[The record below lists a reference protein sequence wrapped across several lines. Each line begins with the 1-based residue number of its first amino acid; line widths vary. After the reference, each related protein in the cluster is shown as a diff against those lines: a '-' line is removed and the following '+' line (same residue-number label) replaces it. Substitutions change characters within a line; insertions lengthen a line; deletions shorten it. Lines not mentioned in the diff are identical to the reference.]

1 MNRWCTFMCRKA
13 LIVTMKRTVYLT
25 CALFCVA
32 GQLGCGGPG
41 KSTPESAAAP
51 PGATAT
57 TSSGTVETCAL
68 LTEADIAEAV
78 GNPVKKGQPFSGSSD
93 CKWDTDTQGDV
104 TVLLIV
110 YRTGSIREQAL
121 CPELRKQGKAAGFEN
136 VADGS
141 TWKFES
147 VAGLFNSGEFE
158 ACGPKGFISL
168 QLNGKRDEA
177 TLRQATTA
185 LVGKILSRL

>member
-1 MNRWCTFMCRKA
+1 MVHLHVSKG
-13 LIVTMKRTVYLT
+13 LIVTMKRSVYLT

-32 GQLGCGGPG
+32 GYLGCGGPG
-41 KSTPESAAAP
+41 KSTPESSVP
-51 PGATAT
+51 PGVAAT

-68 LTEADIAEAV
+68 LTQAEIADAV
-78 GNPVKKGQPFSGSSD
+78 GNPAKKGQPFSSSSD

-104 TVLLIV
+104 TVLLIA

-121 CPELRKQGKAAGFEN
+121 CPDIRKQGKAAGFEN
-136 VADGS
+136 VADAS
-141 TWKFES
+141 TWKFGS
-147 VAGLFNSGEFE
+147 VIGLFNSGEFE

-177 TLRQATTA
+177 QLKQATAT
-185 LVGKILSRL
+185 LVGKILARL